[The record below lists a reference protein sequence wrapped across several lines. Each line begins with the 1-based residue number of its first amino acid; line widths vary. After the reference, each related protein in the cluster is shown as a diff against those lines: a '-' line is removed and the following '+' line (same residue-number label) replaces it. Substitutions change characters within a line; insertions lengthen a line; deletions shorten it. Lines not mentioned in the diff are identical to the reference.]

1 MPAAMRARW
10 SPPAEL
16 LLFGVAA
23 CGRAGIDGGGPV
35 VVAVVE
41 VADAAPVTS
50 GAIVAASG
58 GKGGAEGACVFD
70 VEAEDIEPSS
80 RTCTIYEE
88 VSKGGGR
95 VTMPCG
101 GAEGPASGVFG
112 EHEYRGE
119 VKGKKLTLQHSYDF
133 EEKDGCRWRVTGRIA
148 GSAGAMKLGWTYR
161 EEILEDDTSNCWA
174 TCTARTS
181 MKLTPVR

>member
-1 MPAAMRARW
+1 MGARW
-10 SPPAEL
+10 SLPAEL
-16 LLFGVAA
+16 LLLTVAA
-23 CGRAGIDGGGPV
+23 CGRAGIGDGGGPV

-41 VADAAPVTS
+41 VTDAAPVTS
-50 GAIVAASG
+50 GAIVPPAE
-58 GKGGAEGACVFD
+58 GKGGADGMCSFD
-70 VEAEDIEPSS
+70 VETGDIEPSS
-80 RTCTIYEE
+80 LTCTIYEE
-88 VSKGGGR
+88 VSKGEGR

-101 GAEGPASGVFG
+101 GADGPASATFG

-119 VKGKKLTLQHSYDF
+119 VKSKRLTLQHAYDF
-133 EEKDGCRWRVTGRIA
+133 EEKDGCQWRVMGRIT
-148 GSAGAMKLGWTYR
+148 GSAGAAKIAWTYR

>member
-1 MPAAMRARW
+1 
-10 SPPAEL
+10 
-16 LLFGVAA
+16 LFGVAA

-50 GAIVAASG
+50 GAIVPASE
-58 GKGGAEGACVFD
+58 KSGAGECRFE
-70 VEAEDIEPSS
+70 VEADDIEPSS

-88 VSKGGGR
+88 VSKGNGR
-95 VTMPCG
+95 VTLPCG
-101 GAEGPASGVFG
+101 GADGPASASFG
-112 EHEYRGE
+112 DHEYRGE
-119 VKGKKLTLQHSYDF
+119 VKSKRLTLQHSYDF
-133 EEKDGCRWRVTGRIA
+133 EEKDGCRWRVTGRVT
-148 GSAGAMKLGWTYR
+148 GTAGAARLAWTYR

-181 MKLTPVR
+181 LRLTPVR